1 MLDYMSRLAE
11 RERMDLCS
19 VVFYVGDGA
28 GRDDNGQHQVLGP
41 DDAPSLLWRYR
52 VIRLWEMP
60 AEDLLNLERPALLPL
75 IGQTQLGHPEGIIPK
90 VVQTIGRIESSE
102 AQARLFTALVNL
114 MRDEEVIQMTEK
126 LVQKIDRGLLTDT
139 PYLRRVRQEAR
150 EEALAEAG
158 EELLAKQAE
167 WSANRAELLVKQH
180 ELQTTAQKAISLM
193 RDSVLDVLA
202 EQFAP
207 PLVDY
212 RRVAA
217 QLQEVTALE
226 VLHALL
232 QEVLRAADFAAFE
245 QALHGQ
251 LERVEQKL

>member
-1 MLDYMSRLAE
+1 
-11 RERMDLCS
+11 
-19 VVFYVGDGA
+19 
-28 GRDDNGQHQVLGP
+28 
-41 DDAPSLLWRYR
+41 
-52 VIRLWEMP
+52 MP

-75 IGQTQLGHPEGIIPK
+75 IGQTQLVHPEGIIPE

-102 AQARLFTALVNL
+102 TQARLFAALVNL

-126 LVQKIDRGLLTDT
+126 LVKRMDRGLLTDT

-167 WSANRAELLVKQH
+167 WSAREAEWSANRAELLVKQH
-180 ELQTTAQKAISLM
+180 ELQTTAQKATNLM

-202 EQFAP
+202 EQFDP

-232 QEVLRAADFAAFE
+232 QEALRANDFAAFE
-245 QALHGQ
+245 QALQDRLGST
-251 LERVEQKL
+251 EASPV